1 MNVDLRLAIPAAC
14 GWIAAIVVVGLPGV
28 EIPVSLALWGAAG
41 ALTAFA
47 IAGRHRWFAIA
58 AIAAAAA
65 ALCCTSIAVQAGVR
79 QPADLVAA
87 TTEGRTVTVVAV
99 TTQVVQPG
107 RGSYEVAL
115 VRDGGAVPVFVFGE
129 APGERLGIGTRV
141 QLRGTLAVASPGDDR
156 AFLMFPDEP
165 PEQLAPPPPLLD
177 WANGLRTVFL
187 TATQALP
194 GEGGDLLPGL
204 AIGDTSAVSDEL
216 DAAMK
221 TSSLSHLTAVS
232 GANCAVVIGLVLAL
246 GRISGMPRPLRLIVA
261 IAVLL
266 AFVVLVTPE
275 PSVLRAAV
283 MAALVLFALLGGR
296 PVRGVPVLSLA
307 TLALLVHDPWLA
319 RNAAFALS
327 VLATAGLLLLAGPL
341 AKALERWL
349 PSWLAIVVAVP
360 VAAQLACQPVIILL
374 DASLPTYGVVANL
387 LAAPAAPLA
396 TVVGLAACV
405 AATLLPLLGA
415 LLASLA
421 WLPAAWIAAVADF
434 FAAAPAARLPWPGGI
449 AGAALLA
456 VATLV
461 AIVAALGRRRWAF
474 AAVVLALVAYLGL
487 VGGGRVAQLAARPA
501 DWQIAG
507 CAVGQ
512 GDAFLV
518 RSAGTI
524 ALIDTGPDPA
534 ALKACLD
541 DLGIA
546 RIDLLVL
553 THYDLDHV
561 GGTRA
566 VLGRVELALV
576 GPTASADDERIL
588 ADLAAGGATVQQV
601 ARGPSGM
608 LGELRWSVL
617 WPPPRLAGF
626 EPGNDASV
634 TIAFEGVGACVDGCL
649 DSVFLGD
656 LGEAAQERLM
666 SATRIP
672 EVDVVKVSHHG
683 SADQSAGLYDRL
695 RATVGAI
702 GVGEGNGYGHPTERL
717 LDILAASGT
726 TPVRTDEQGMLLL
739 APGAD
744 AGTVRVWTER

>member
-1 MNVDLRLAIPAAC
+1 MSVDLRLAIPAGC
-14 GWIAAIVVVGLPGV
+14 GWIAAIVVVGLPGA
-28 EIPVSLALWGAAG
+28 EIPALVALWVGAG
-41 ALTAFA
+41 LLTALA
-47 IAGRHRWFAIA
+47 IAGRRRWFVVGAF
-58 AIAAAAA
+58 AAAAA
-65 ALCCTSIAVQAGVR
+65 ALCCTSIAVQAGSR
-79 QPADLVAA
+79 QPAELVAA
-87 TTEGRTVTVVAV
+87 ATEGRTVTVIAV

-115 VRDGGAVPVFVFGE
+115 VREGGSVPVFVFGQ

-156 AFLMFPDEP
+156 AFLLFPEQP
-165 PEQLAPPPPLLD
+165 PEVLAPPAPLLE
-177 WANGLRTVFL
+177 WANGLRTTFL
-187 TATQALP
+187 ATTARLP
-194 GEGGDLLPGL
+194 GEGGDLLAGL
-204 AIGDTSAVSDEL
+204 AIGDTSAVGEEL

-246 GRISGMPRPLRLIVA
+246 GRAFGMPRLARLVGA

-275 PSVLRAAV
+275 PSVLRAAI

-296 PVRGVPVLSLA
+296 PVRGVPVLALA
-307 TLALLVHDPWLA
+307 VLTLLVHDPWLA

-341 AKALERWL
+341 ARALERWL
-349 PSWLAIVVAVP
+349 PRWLAIVVAVP

-405 AATLLPLLGA
+405 AASLVPSLGT

-421 WLPAAWIAAVADF
+421 WLPAAWIAAVAGF
-434 FAAAPAARLPWPGGI
+434 FATAPVARLPWPGG
-449 AGAALLA
+449 AVGAALLA
-456 VATLV
+456 AVT
-461 AIVAALGRRRWAF
+461 ALAVIAVLARRRWAL
-474 AAVVLALVAYLGL
+474 AAAALTVVVYLGL
-487 VGGGRVAQLAARPA
+487 VGGGRVAQLAGRPP

-507 CAVGQ
+507 CSVGQ

-518 RSAGTI
+518 RSAGHV
-524 ALIDTGPDPA
+524 ALIDVGREPA
-534 ALKACLD
+534 ALRACLD
-541 DLGIA
+541 DLGVA

-561 GGTRA
+561 GGLDA
-566 VLGRVELALV
+566 VLGRVENALV
-576 GPTASADDERIL
+576 GPSGGADDDRL
-588 ADLAAGGATVQQV
+588 VADLAAGGASVQQV

-617 WPPPRLAGF
+617 WPPTRLAGL
-626 EPGNDASV
+626 EPGNDSSV
-634 TIAFEGVGACVDGCL
+634 TLAFEGVGPCVDGCL

-666 SATRIP
+666 VASPIP
-672 EVDVVKVSHHG
+672 TVDVVKVSHHG
-683 SADQSAGLYDRL
+683 SADQSARLYERL
-695 RATVGAI
+695 GATVGAI
-702 GVGEGNGYGHPTERL
+702 GVGESNGYGHPTQRL
-717 LDILAASGT
+717 LDILAAAGT
-726 TPVRTDEQGMLLL
+726 TPTRTDEQGLLL
-739 APGAD
+739 FAPGAEP
-744 AGTVRVWTER
+744 GTVRVWTER